1 MVASQRP
8 APVADYRV
16 LVWYRTGNKELL
28 MRAPAPRG
36 RYRAPPVRMFSF
48 VCVLFR
54 ARARSLSSLVFL
66 KLIVAHVPT
75 TCDQSAKQ
83 FERALTVALDSL
95 WNGREV
101 NELKELDSVD
111 DSYIKPLFE
120 ALSANSVETVIGD
133 PRLAQHLD
141 KALRHLHS
149 AENLRFW

>member
-1 MVASQRP
+1 MVPHRQQRVVDAS
-8 APVADYRV
+8 AGAS
-16 LVWYRTGNKELL
+16 W
-28 MRAPAPRG
+28 
-36 RYRAPPVRMFSF
+36 
-48 VCVLFR
+48 
-54 ARARSLSSLVFL
+54 SLSCSSGEDVFFRLCSFSRESALSLLLCFSS
-66 KLIVAHVPT
+66 LIVAHVPT